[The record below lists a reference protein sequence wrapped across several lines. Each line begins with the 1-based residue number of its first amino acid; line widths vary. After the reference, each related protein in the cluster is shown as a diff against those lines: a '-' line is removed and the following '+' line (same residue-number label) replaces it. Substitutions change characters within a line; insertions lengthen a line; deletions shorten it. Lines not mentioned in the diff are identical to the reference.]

1 MNITQ
6 WIIEYTVLLD
16 NLENAAAD
24 CAELSNDDPTLSVER
39 LRYEQARRGLDEHV
53 NKLTKSFIELN
64 NLMKSLN
71 TAWNKKVVD
80 NNESF

>member
-16 NLENAAAD
+16 NLENAVAD
-24 CAELSNDDPTLSVER
+24 CAELSNDDPTLSTEQM
-39 LRYEQARRGLDEHV
+39 RYEQARRGLDEHV

-64 NLMKSLN
+64 NLMQSLN
-71 TAWNKKVVD
+71 TAWNKKVGD
-80 NNESF
+80 EQQ